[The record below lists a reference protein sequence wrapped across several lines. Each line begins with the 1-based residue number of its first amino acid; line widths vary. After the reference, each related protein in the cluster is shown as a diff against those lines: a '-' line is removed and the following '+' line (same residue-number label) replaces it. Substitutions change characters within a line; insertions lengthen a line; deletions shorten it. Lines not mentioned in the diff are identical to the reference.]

1 MTSNPTPSMS
11 TGLSTGLSLKAQHF
25 DDALAVPGVWFEI
38 HPENYFVAG
47 GQRLKTLDR
56 IREDHELSLHGVGL
70 SLAADVV
77 DADAHLTQ
85 LKALVDRFQPRLMS
99 EHLAWSMRGQVYQ
112 PDLLPFPR
120 TQAALTRMVQAV
132 DRAQTR
138 LQRQILI
145 ENPSHY
151 LRLKGHA
158 YSEIEFLDALA
169 RRTGCGLLIDVN
181 NVFVSAANIGGSAE
195 AYIDA
200 IPADLVGEI
209 HVAGHSEDPN
219 LGPDLLIDSHDA
231 AVSPAVWRLAERLL
245 RRIGPRPLLI
255 ERDGKVPDFAELW
268 REREAGEAIWR
279 AGAVAKASSREV
291 VHAGR

>member
-1 MTSNPTPSMS
+1 MSSNPTPD
-11 TGLSTGLSLKAQHF
+11 LSTGLSLKAQHY
-25 DDALAVPGVWFEI
+25 DDALAAPGVWFEI

-56 IREDHELSLHGVGL
+56 IRADHELSLHGVGL
-70 SLAADVV
+70 SLAADAV
-77 DADAHLTQ
+77 DTDAHLTQ
-85 LKALVDRFQPRLMS
+85 LKTLVDRFQPRLMS

-231 AVSPAVWRLAERLL
+231 AMSPAVWRLAERLL

-268 REREAGEAIWR
+268 REREDGEAIWR
-279 AGAVAKASSREV
+279 AGAVTKASSREV
-291 VHAGR
+291 VRASQ